1 MGPEHLLDSKS
12 RGLDRLTEKMTAFY
26 EQFKQEDVVKID
38 EPGFLEG
45 KKFMLAS
52 CSMGVLSPPPPYLV
66 IDKYECSVQIYRGP
80 WPSQG
85 LFFVT

>member
-12 RGLDRLTEKMTAFY
+12 RSLNRLTEKMTAFY

-45 KKFMLAS
+45 KKLILES
-52 CSMGVLSPPPPYLV
+52 CLV
-66 IDKYECSVQIYRGP
+66 ESVRLLKFSRRAYR
-80 WPSQG
+80 S
-85 LFFVT
+85 

>member
-12 RGLDRLTEKMTAFY
+12 RGLNRLTEKMTAFY

-45 KKFMLAS
+45 K
-52 CSMGVLSPPPPYLV
+52 
-66 IDKYECSVQIYRGP
+66 R
-80 WPSQG
+80 
-85 LFFVT
+85 

>member
-45 KKFMLAS
+45 KRLILVS
-52 CSMGVLSPPPPYLV
+52 CNMGVLSSPYIV
-66 IDKYECSVQIYRGP
+66 NCN
-80 WPSQG
+80 
-85 LFFVT
+85 

>member
-45 KKFMLAS
+45 KKFILVS
-52 CSMGVLSPPPPYLV
+52 CLV
-66 IDKYECSVQIYRGP
+66 ESVRL
-80 WPSQG
+80 WKFLRRAKRS
-85 LFFVT
+85 

>member
-45 KKFMLAS
+45 KKLILES
-52 CSMGVLSPPPPYLV
+52 CLN
-66 IDKYECSVQIYRGP
+66 
-80 WPSQG
+80 
-85 LFFVT
+85 

>member
-45 KKFMLAS
+45 KKLILVS
-52 CSMGVLSPPPPYLV
+52 C
-66 IDKYECSVQIYRGP
+66 KYGGFEFPLPCK
-80 WPSQG
+80 
-85 LFFVT
+85 L

>member
-38 EPGFLEG
+38 DPGFLEG
-45 KKFMLAS
+45 KK
-52 CSMGVLSPPPPYLV
+52 
-66 IDKYECSVQIYRGP
+66 
-80 WPSQG
+80 
-85 LFFVT
+85 